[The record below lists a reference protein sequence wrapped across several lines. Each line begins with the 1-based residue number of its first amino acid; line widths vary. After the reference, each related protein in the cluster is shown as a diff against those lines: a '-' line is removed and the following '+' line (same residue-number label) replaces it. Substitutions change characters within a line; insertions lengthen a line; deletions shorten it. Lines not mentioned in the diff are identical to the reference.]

1 MTAHQNREP
10 PMREEPTTEANR
22 VDWVDYAKGWC
33 IVLVVMM
40 HSTLGVSEAMG
51 RESWLNDFVAWA
63 RPFRMP
69 DFFLVAGLFLY
80 RTIDTDWRRY
90 LDRKVLHFA
99 YFYLLWLAIQAGP
112 KLYLSEGGDA
122 FAIAKG
128 FALALIEP
136 FGTLWFI
143 YLLPILFVATKLLRR
158 APADLVLAAAAL
170 MQMAGVHTGWTVIDE
185 FAGRY
190 VYFFAGYAF
199 SPVVFALAE
208 RARANHRA
216 ALAGLLV
223 WGAVNTAAVHYG
235 VAARPGVSLILA
247 FAGAGAVVA
256 FAALLAEARWLTFLR
271 TLGARSIVIYLAFFL
286 PMAATRSVFV
296 ATRALEDVA
305 YVSMIVMLV
314 ALLTPL
320 ALHRLVRNT
329 KLRFLFERPA
339 ALRLADRA
347 APAPTEPCARL
358 RSV

>member
-1 MTAHQNREP
+1 MPQQ
-10 PMREEPTTEANR
+10 PTTDTER

-40 HSTLGVSEAMG
+40 HSTLGVSEVMG
-51 RESWLNDFVAWA
+51 RESVLNDFVAWA

-80 RTIDTDWRRY
+80 RTIDAGWRRF
-90 LDRKVLHFA
+90 LDRKALHFA
-99 YFYLLWLAIQAGP
+99 YFYLLWMVIQGGP

-128 FALALIEP
+128 FAFALIEP

-143 YLLPILFVATKLLRR
+143 YLLPIFFVVTKLLRR
-158 APADLVLAAAAL
+158 APADFVLAGAAL
-170 MQMAGVHTGWTVIDE
+170 MQMAGVHTGWIVIDE

-190 VYFFAGYAF
+190 VYFFAGYAV
-199 SPVVFALAE
+199 SPLVFALAGW
-208 RARANHRA
+208 ARANRRA
-216 ALAGLLV
+216 AIAGLLA

-235 VAARPGVSLILA
+235 VAARPGVALILA

-256 FAALLAEARWLTFLR
+256 FAALLAQARVMTFLR

-286 PMAATRSVFV
+286 PMALTRTILVKTQMIES
-296 ATRALEDVA
+296 AGL
-305 YVSMIVMLV
+305 VSLIVMLV

-320 ALHRLVRNT
+320 ALHRLVRNS

-347 APAPTEPCARL
+347 APAPSARL
-358 RSV
+358 RSAA

>member
-1 MTAHQNREP
+1 MPQ
-10 PMREEPTTEANR
+10 EPTTDTTR

-40 HSTLGVSEAMG
+40 HSTLGVSDAFG
-51 RESWLNDFVAWA
+51 RESFLNDFVAWA

-80 RTIDTDWRRY
+80 RTIDADWRRF

-99 YFYLLWLAIQAGP
+99 YFYLLWMAIQAGP
-112 KLYLSEGGDA
+112 KLYFSEGGDGIA
-122 FAIAKG
+122 MAKG
-128 FALALIEP
+128 LALALVEP

-143 YLLPILFVATKLLRR
+143 YLLPIFFVATKLLRR
-158 APADLVLAAAAL
+158 APVDLVLAGAAL
-170 MQMAGVHTGWTVIDE
+170 MQMAGVYTSWTVIDE

-199 SPVVFALAE
+199 SPLVFALAE

-216 ALAGLLV
+216 ALVGLLV
-223 WGAVNTAAVHYG
+223 WGGVNTAAVRYG
-235 VAARPGVSLILA
+235 VAARPGVSLMLA

-256 FAALLAEARWLTFLR
+256 FAALLAQARRLTFLR

-296 ATRALEDVA
+296 KTGALDDVA
-305 YVSMIVMLV
+305 SVSMIVTLV
-314 ALLTPL
+314 AILTPL
-320 ALHRLVRNT
+320 ALFQLVKTTRL
-329 KLRFLFERPA
+329 KFLFERPA
-339 ALRLADRA
+339 SLRLTERA
-347 APAPTEPCARL
+347 APEPAEPCARL